1 MILSL
6 YDIVDMVGKGAFGEV
21 ARSCRRST
29 GEMVAIKILR
39 NEGNQGQSAWNEVK
53 LLRALQAVDT
63 EAAHIV
69 RFLESFQ
76 DSACTYLVFE
86 LLEQSLFEF
95 QKKNNFSPLPVRH
108 IRTIV
113 AQVLV
118 ALDKLKELA
127 IIHAD
132 LKPENIM
139 LVDHARH
146 PFRVKL
152 VDFGLACIFSEVC
165 FIKEPYIQTRF
176 YRAPE
181 ILLGLPFCE
190 KIDMWS
196 LGCVV
201 AELHLGRPLYP
212 GRNEDEQVRYICKT
226 QGLPPG
232 RLYILSSM
240 LTWESHERI
249 APSTALKHPFISMRQ
264 LESSFQATQYY
275 QLCQQHPGPSYSSP
289 LHNLSAPLIT
299 RC

>member
-1 MILSL
+1 
-6 YDIVDMVGKGAFGEV
+6 
-21 ARSCRRST
+21 
-29 GEMVAIKILR
+29 
-39 NEGNQGQSAWNEVK
+39 
-53 LLRALQAVDT
+53 
-63 EAAHIV
+63 
-69 RFLESFQ
+69 
-76 DSACTYLVFE
+76 
-86 LLEQSLFEF
+86 
-95 QKKNNFSPLPVRH
+95 NNFSPLPVRH

-118 ALDKLKELA
+118 ALAKLKELA

-152 VDFGLACIFSEVC
+152 VDFGSACIFSEVC

-190 KIDMWS
+190 KMDMWS

-226 QGLPPG
+226 QGLPP
-232 RLYILSSM
+232 
-240 LTWESHERI
+240 
-249 APSTALKHPFISMRQ
+249 
-264 LESSFQATQYY
+264 
-275 QLCQQHPGPSYSSP
+275 
-289 LHNLSAPLIT
+289 
-299 RC
+299 

>member
-1 MILSL
+1 MQELCS
-6 YDIVDMVGKGAFGEV
+6 
-21 ARSCRRST
+21 RPT
-29 GEMVAIKILR
+29 GDL
-39 NEGNQGQSAWNEVK
+39 
-53 LLRALQAVDT
+53 
-63 EAAHIV
+63 
-69 RFLESFQ
+69 
-76 DSACTYLVFE
+76 
-86 LLEQSLFEF
+86 LFEF
-95 QKKNNFSPLPVRH
+95 QKNNNFSPLPVRH

-118 ALDKLKELA
+118 ALAKLKELA

-152 VDFGLACIFSEVC
+152 VDFGSACIFSEVC

-190 KIDMWS
+190 KMDMWS

-232 RLYILSSM
+232 RLLCTARKAQRFFQRAPDPAGAWQLKSAPPH
-240 LTWESHERI
+240 LTAGASQPLP
-249 APSTALKHPFISMRQ
+249 APYVTDVHTVRGAPVPLEHCPQLALHSVSP
-264 LESSFQATQYY
+264 L
-275 QLCQQHPGPSYSSP
+275 LCVSVSPSYVSP
-289 LHNLSAPLIT
+289 RSISK
-299 RC
+299 